1 MKSKIY
7 SLILIG
13 FSIPT
18 MAQFSTPNTGVKWSL
33 DSIALHSPTT
43 LTVEDNVYTLHEN
56 LVVETNDSL
65 VLDRQLTLKIDAGI
79 EIGVRGF
86 FKSEPTES
94 QDSVFI
100 TSSEIANPYKG
111 FWLFDTSE
119 VIIRRSRIEHG
130 GGLRVITPKFIL
142 ENSVVSNNHNST
154 GSSTGGAITFS
165 NGEPIVRNSVFENN
179 IHPALGSAANA
190 RVYAIIENNY
200 FSNNNLTNNNR
211 PQINMG
217 PSGEDGVLRIRHNEV
232 IGNPE
237 HHMVG
242 GIAVASLTGIPTQIE
257 VHNNIVRD
265 NRYGVTAIG
274 PVGGEIIENILE
286 KNDAEIDPMNG
297 GSGISLYNTQ
307 SMKIRGNEIRQN
319 LWGITVI
326 GTATADLGTTDDP
339 GNNIFSENGNGG
351 EIYAL
356 YNNSTNSISA
366 LQNCWIE
373 GQESTYEDVENVIF
387 HQVDDQGLGQVS
399 FDPFLCGEVMG
410 IENEELTPF
419 KIYPNPTKSN
429 LVVDSSEK
437 GIIRIYDVNGKLVFT
452 SKKELTKQ
460 PIQLNLEKGIYLIEI
475 QSNSTR
481 STQKL
486 IIN

>member
-1 MKSKIY
+1 MNSKIY
-7 SLILIG
+7 SLIFIG
-13 FSIPT
+13 FTIPS
-18 MAQFSTPNTGVKWSL
+18 MAQFSTPNTGIKWSL

-56 LVVETNDSL
+56 LVVEANDSL

-94 QDSVFI
+94 QDSVYI
-100 TSSEIANPYKG
+100 TSSEITTPYKG
-111 FWLFDTSE
+111 FWLFETSE
-119 VIIRRSRIEHG
+119 VIIRKSRIEHG
-130 GGLRVITPKFIL
+130 GGIRVITPYFIL

-200 FSNNNLTNNNR
+200 FANNNLTNNNR

-217 PSGEDGVLRIRHNEV
+217 PSGEDGILRIRHNEV

-242 GIAVASLTGIPTQIE
+242 GIAVANLTGIPTQIE
-257 VHNNIVRD
+257 IHNNIVRD

-286 KNDAEIDPMNG
+286 KNDAEINPMNG

-387 HQVDDQGLGQVS
+387 HQVDDEGLGEVT
-399 FDPFLCGEVMG
+399 FDPFLCGINMSVVDQSMAK
-410 IENEELTPF
+410 F
-419 KIYPNPTKSN
+419 KIYPNPASHK
-429 LVVDSSEK
+429 VVLESSEN
-437 GIIRIYDVNGKLVFT
+437 GTIRLYDLNGKLVY
-452 SKKELTKQ
+452 SAKKNSTKQ
-460 PIQLNLEKGIYLIEI
+460 QISLNLPKGIYLVELD
-475 QSNSTR
+475 SNSSKT
-481 STQKL
+481 TQKL
-486 IIN
+486 IVQ